1 MCDEDVINA
10 PVRKSDLREAKMTSV
25 QLAKMEIINKLDHLK
40 LDLIWWDSGNWM
52 MDKTDQAI
60 GRSKKVGL
68 SLMIILLGN

>member
-1 MCDEDVINA
+1 MNA
-10 PVRKSDLREAKMTSV
+10 PVRKSDTREAKTTSV
-25 QLAKMEIINKLDHLK
+25 QLAKKEIINRLDHLK

-52 MDKTDQAI
+52 MCKTDQAI

>member
-1 MCDEDVINA
+1 
-10 PVRKSDLREAKMTSV
+10 MTSV
-25 QLAKMEIINKLDHLK
+25 QFAKMEIINRLDHLK